1 MCQRC
6 RSIGLRVIKTAGAF
20 AWVGAMLL
28 ASTVL
33 PAVARAQTG
42 TGTITGTVRNTLPG
56 VPLANAQI
64 SIPGTTLGAITN
76 ANGAFTLTAV
86 PAGTQVVRARL
97 IGYQPTERTVSVT
110 AGATATVAF
119 ALPVSA
125 IALDEIV
132 VTGTGGSARKREVG
146 NSIGQ
151 VKVSDV
157 PEVPT
162 NLSQM
167 LSGRVAGVTVGGGVG
182 NAGSGSAIRLRGTT
196 SVSLTN
202 QPLIFIDGVRTRSD
216 EYPRNGIFTGTT
228 QRGANSNSS
237 PLNDINP
244 DDIDR
249 IEIVKGAAA
258 ATLYGTDAAAGVIQI
273 FTKRGAAGAAKW
285 QARFNSGLSSL
296 QKFGTD
302 SVPRLFIDKLLRNGE
317 TGGPLG
323 LDNYAGRY
331 GTSLQVSGGSGDN
344 LKYLLSGNVDNVDGV
359 LPNDRDR
366 KYQVRANLDFSPM
379 KKLAVNWSSAY
390 TNNIINGTP
399 AGNNAQGLTLNAYR
413 RDRNY
418 FGSEN
423 LDTIRL
429 VLQQKLNTN
438 IDRLIMGM
446 SGTYTPFSKLSS
458 RLTLGFDRAALEN
471 RNVRPFGFPN
481 APLGVIQNQRWSNT
495 TLSVDWANNY
505 ELELAKDIRVTASV
519 GTQYVVSNVG
529 DVVALSENFA
539 TPSDPTVASGAIKN
553 SDENRQRIITGGAFG
568 TALIGIKDRY
578 FVTVGGRYDGN
589 SAFGKS
595 FGFQFYPKIS
605 GSWVVSD
612 ESFWKES
619 MGTLKLRG
627 AFGAAGRAP
636 TAFAAVRTYNQVG
649 WGTATAVRPQNT
661 GDSTLGPERTT
672 EVELGFDQALFSGR
686 TTIDF
691 TYFNA
696 NTTDALF
703 SVRSVPSLGFLSNTL
718 SNVGQMQKSGI
729 ELAVNHRIIDRPTF
743 GVTAGV
749 NLSTNA
755 SKVVS
760 LGGAP
765 SFSIGNSGW
774 VVEGQPAPVVRGKIM
789 RNADARGVAP
799 DTASNYDFGPSN
811 PTKIVSGNISVRGWR
826 NISLSMR
833 AEYQGGAYMEEQAS
847 FNALSRSVLWPTCFA
862 AYQNIAAKQPIT
874 VRETLT
880 CIPANVRSDMFIFK
894 ADFFKIR
901 DISLTVPM
909 GKLIPHTASST
920 FVFSAQ
926 NVLRRNFG
934 MPLFDPEMTN
944 NDSFNATV
952 RGINEQIPAPA
963 VFLASLR
970 ITY

>member
-1 MCQRC
+1 MRLCQFPVC
-6 RSIGLRVIKTAGAF
+6 RP
-20 AWVGAMLL
+20 VGVPLL
-28 ASTVL
+28 AI
-33 PAVARAQTG
+33 AVFLALAPKQSAAQG
-42 TGTITGTVRNTLPG
+42 APGTVRGTVTNAVSG
-56 VPLANAQI
+56 GPLANTQI
-64 SIPGTTLGAITN
+64 SIPGTTLGGITN
-76 ANGAFTLTAV
+76 ASGAFSITSV
-86 PAGTQVVRARL
+86 PAGAQIVRARL
-97 IGYQPTERTVSVT
+97 IGYKALEQPVVVPAGGTVSVT
-110 AGATATVAF
+110 F
-119 ALPVSA
+119 ALTVSA
-125 IALDEIV
+125 IALDEVV

-146 NSIGQ
+146 NSIAQ

-167 LSGRVAGVTVGGGVG
+167 LSGRMAGVTVGGGVG

-273 FTKRGAAGAAKW
+273 FTKRGSSGAARW
-285 QARFNSGLSSL
+285 QARFNTGVSSL
-296 QKFGTD
+296 QQFGTD
-302 SVPRLFIDKLLRNGE
+302 SVPRLFIDPFLRNS
-317 TGGPLG
+317 GGGSIPG
-323 LDNYAGRY
+323 LDNYAGRF
-331 GTSLQVSGGSGDN
+331 GTAIQVSGGTGDN
-344 LKYLLSGNVDNVDGV
+344 LKYLLSTSADNTDGV
-359 LPNDRDR
+359 LPNDKDR

-390 TNNIINGTP
+390 TNNIINQTP
-399 AGNNAQGLTLNAYR
+399 AGNNAQGLTLNAFR

-423 LDTIRL
+423 PDTIRL

-446 SGTYTPFSKLSS
+446 TGTYTPFARLSS

-471 RNVRPFGFPN
+471 RNVRPFGFPA

-505 ELELAKDIRVTASV
+505 EMGLGKDIRVTASA

-568 TALIGIKDRY
+568 TALFGIKDRY
-578 FVTVGGRYDGN
+578 FLTVGGRFDGN
-589 SAFGKS
+589 SAFGS
-595 FGFQFYPKIS
+595 DFGFQFYPKVNA
-605 GSWVVSD
+605 SWVVSD
-612 ESFWKES
+612 EAFWKPS
-619 MGTLKLRG
+619 LGTLKLRG
-627 AFGAAGRAP
+627 AFGSAGRAP
-636 TAFAAVRTYNQVG
+636 TAFASVRTYNQIG
-649 WGTATAVRPQNT
+649 WGTSTAVRPQNT

-672 EVELGFDQALFSGR
+672 ELELGFDQALFNGK
-686 TTIDF
+686 TTVDF
-691 TYFNA
+691 TYFTA
-696 NTTDALF
+696 KTTDALF
-703 SVRSVPSLGFLSNTL
+703 SVRSVPSLGFLANTL
-718 SNVGQMQKSGI
+718 SNVGQMEKSGI
-729 ELAVNHRIIDRPTF
+729 ELAINQTIVDKANF
-743 GVTAGV
+743 GLSAGV
-749 NLSTNA
+749 NVSTNI
-755 SKVVS
+755 SKVLS

-765 SFSIGNSGW
+765 AFSIGNSGW
-774 VVEGQPAPVVRGKIM
+774 VVEGKPAPVVRGKLI
-789 RNADARGVAP
+789 RNANERGVAP
-799 DTASNYDFGPSN
+799 DTVSNYDFGPSN
-811 PTKIVSGNISVRGWR
+811 PTKIISGNINIRGWR
-826 NISLSMR
+826 GVSLAMR
-833 AEYQGGAYMEEQAS
+833 GEYQGGMYIQEGAS
-847 FNALSRSVLWPTCFA
+847 FNALSRSVLWPTCFD
-862 AYQNIAAKQPIT
+862 AYKNIAAKQPIT
-874 VRETLT
+874 ARETLT
-880 CIPANVRSDMFIFK
+880 CIPSNVRDDMFIFK
-894 ADFFKIR
+894 ADFFKMR
-901 DISLTVPM
+901 DISLTVPLN
-909 GKLIPHTASST
+909 KLIPRTASST
-920 FVFSAQ
+920 FTFSAQ
-926 NVLRRNFG
+926 NIFRHNFH

>member
-1 MCQRC
+1 MRFHRFSLARPLAVMTVWAALVTVLSPT
-6 RSIGLRVIKTAGAF
+6 RSIAQGAPGTIRGT
-20 AWVGAMLL
+20 VTNVVSGAPL
-28 ASTVL
+28 AS
-33 PAVARAQTG
+33 
-42 TGTITGTVRNTLPG
+42 
-56 VPLANAQI
+56 AQI

-76 ANGAFTLTAV
+76 ASGAFTITSV
-86 PAGTQVVRARL
+86 PAGNQSVRARL
-97 IGYQPTERTVSVT
+97 IGFVASEKPVVVPAGGSVTVTFGLTVSAV
-110 AGATATVAF
+110 
-119 ALPVSA
+119 
-125 IALDEIV
+125 ALDELVI
-132 VTGTGGSARKREVG
+132 TGTGGSARKREVG

-167 LSGRVAGVTVGGGVG
+167 LTGRMAGVTVGGGVG

-237 PLNDINP
+237 PLNDLNP

-258 ATLYGTDAAAGVIQI
+258 ATLYGTDAAAGVIQV
-273 FTKRGAAGAAKW
+273 FTKRGAAGTARW
-285 QARFNSGLSSL
+285 QARFNSGVSSL
-296 QKFGTD
+296 QGFGTD
-302 SVPRLFIDKLLRNGE
+302 SVPRLFIDKLLRNGD
-317 TGGPLG
+317 GGGLLG

-344 LKYLLSGNVDNVDGV
+344 LKYLLSTNVDNADGV
-359 LPNDRDR
+359 LPNDKDR

-390 TNNIINGTP
+390 TNNLLNQTP

-423 LDTIRL
+423 ADTIRQ
-429 VLQQKLNTN
+429 VLQQKLTTN

-446 SGTYTPFSKLSS
+446 SGTFTPFTRFSS

-495 TLSVDWANNY
+495 TLSIDWANNY
-505 ELELAKDIRVTASV
+505 ELELGKGLRMTASA

-568 TALIGIKDRY
+568 TALFGLKDRY
-578 FVTVGGRYDGN
+578 FMTLGGRLDGN
-589 SAFGKS
+589 SAFGKD

-619 MGTLKLRG
+619 MGTLKMRG
-627 AFGAAGRAP
+627 AFGSAGRAP
-636 TAFAAVRTYNQVG
+636 TAFASVRTYNQVG

-672 EVELGFDQALFSGR
+672 ELELGFDQTLFSGR
-686 TTIDF
+686 TSIDF

-718 SNVGQMQKSGI
+718 SNVGEMTKSGI
-729 ELAVNHRIIDRPTF
+729 ELAVNHRIIDRQKF
-743 GVTAGV
+743 GLSAGV

-774 VVEGQPAPVVRGKIM
+774 VVEGKPAPVVRGKII
-789 RNADARGVAP
+789 RNPDARGVAP
-799 DTASNYDFGPSN
+799 DTASNFDFGPSN
-811 PTKIVSGNISVRGWR
+811 PTKIISGNISIRGWR
-826 NISLSMR
+826 NISLAVR

-847 FNALSRSVLWPTCFA
+847 FNALSRSVLWPTCFD
-862 AYQNIAAKQPIT
+862 AYTNIAAKQPIT

-894 ADFFKIR
+894 ADFFKVR

-926 NVLRRNFG
+926 NILRHNFG
-934 MPLFDPEMTN
+934 LPLFDPEMTN